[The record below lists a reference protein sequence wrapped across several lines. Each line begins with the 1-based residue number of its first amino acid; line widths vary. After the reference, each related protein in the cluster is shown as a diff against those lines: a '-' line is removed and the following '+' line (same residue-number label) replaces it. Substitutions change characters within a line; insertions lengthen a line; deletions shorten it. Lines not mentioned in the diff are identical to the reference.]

1 MFGRAQG
8 INFGG
13 IPKLLAPEISL
24 GGNFSYDIN
33 GQFYSTT
40 TSVWIHKEI
49 KSCQVQLSLHYLRLL
64 NSNHFVGSSLQNTGY
79 YHYVVDILPLQTNIC
94 STIS

>member
-40 TSVWIHKEI
+40 
-49 KSCQVQLSLHYLRLL
+49 
-64 NSNHFVGSSLQNTGY
+64 
-79 YHYVVDILPLQTNIC
+79 
-94 STIS
+94 

>member
-1 MFGRAQG
+1 MFGRTQG

-33 GQFYSTT
+33 GG
-40 TSVWIHKEI
+40 KI
-49 KSCQVQLSLHYLRLL
+49 KLPHQYIERRL
-64 NSNHFVGSSLQNTGY
+64 
-79 YHYVVDILPLQTNIC
+79 
-94 STIS
+94 

>member
-1 MFGRAQG
+1 MFGRTQG

-33 GQFYSTT
+33 G
-40 TSVWIHKEI
+40 
-49 KSCQVQLSLHYLRLL
+49 
-64 NSNHFVGSSLQNTGY
+64 G
-79 YHYVVDILPLQTNIC
+79 
-94 STIS
+94 

>member
-33 GQFYSTT
+33 GEKTA
-40 TSVWIHKEI
+40 
-49 KSCQVQLSLHYLRLL
+49 
-64 NSNHFVGSSLQNTGY
+64 TGR
-79 YHYVVDILPLQTNIC
+79 
-94 STIS
+94 